1 VFALTKPNTG
11 TPTITEVA
19 LAAGVSRATVSRTF
33 SRPELLTSET
43 IERVRAAAAQ
53 LGYVP
58 NPVARALSTGRAR
71 NIALIVPDIANP
83 FFPPLIRAAQARAD
97 EASYA
102 VFLGDSDEK
111 PEREDVLLTKI
122 AAQVDGFILASPRL
136 DEHRIRTH
144 AARRPLIL
152 INRDIEAL
160 PRALMDVDVGITQA
174 ITHLAELG
182 HRRIAYV
189 SGPSASWANQQR
201 QKAAVKA
208 AKRLGLTLMGI
219 AALHPTYQSGQE
231 AATKLLNTDVT
242 ATIAFDDLVAQG
254 VIAGLADRGLQIP
267 RDMSVV
273 GFDDVLAARTYPPL
287 TTVAAHCAELG
298 VRAVELLLEIL
309 ESGRNEAPRIVI
321 PTELVVRATTSEP
334 AKLRSSRRKPLTA
347 AS

>member
-1 VFALTKPNTG
+1 LTKPTTG

-58 NPVARALSTGRAR
+58 NQVARALSTGRAR

-97 EASYA
+97 EAGYA
-102 VFLGDSDEK
+102 VFLGNSDEA
-111 PEREDVLLTKI
+111 PEREEALLTKI
-122 AAQVDGFILASPRL
+122 AAQVDGFVLASPCL
-136 DEHRIRTH
+136 DEQRIRAH
-144 AARRPLIL
+144 AARRPLTL
-152 INRDIEAL
+152 MNRDIEGL
-160 PRALMDVDVGITQA
+160 PRVLMDVDTGITQA
-174 ITHLAELG
+174 ITHLAELE
-182 HRRIAYV
+182 HRHIAYV
-189 SGPSASWANQQR
+189 SGPPASWANQQR
-201 QKAAVKA
+201 QKAAVEA
-208 AKRLGLTLMGI
+208 AKQLGLTLVDI
-219 AALHPTYQSGQE
+219 AAHHLTYQSGQT
-231 AATKLLNTDVT
+231 AAPELFKADIT
-242 ATIAFDDLVAQG
+242 ATIAFDDLVEQG
-254 VIAGLADRGLQIP
+254 IMAGLAGRGLQIP

-273 GFDDVLAARTYPPL
+273 GFDDVLAARTSPPL

-298 VRAVELLLEIL
+298 VRTVELLVEIL
-309 ESGRNEAPRIVI
+309 ESGRNEAERIVI

-334 AKLRSSRRKPLTA
+334 AKLPSSRRKPLTA